1 MRKNIYQ
8 LALIVT
14 GIIVSG
20 WAGWI
25 GRGYVEDLNSQV
37 ITEEDARHASE
48 TWGEFIEYTPESGT
62 ETFSMT
68 NALTAV
74 AVIKPGMEIHPPHQH
89 TAEEFMFV
97 VEGNGTWSVNG
108 EEFPAQAGDMMYAK
122 PWDWHGITN
131 TGDKP
136 LKFFVVKWDGKGV
149 DIPENPGK

>member
-1 MRKNIYQ
+1 MKK
-8 LALIVT
+8 ALHSVFIT
-14 GIIVSG
+14 LLMLLS
-20 WAGWI
+20 GWI
-25 GRGYVEDLNSQV
+25 GWSANEYQRDIDSQV
-37 ITEEDARHASE
+37 ITDSE
-48 TWGEFIEYTPESGT
+48 AETLHENWGDLIIYTPEDGT

-74 AVIKPGMEIHPPHQH
+74 AVIKSGMEIHPPHQH
-89 TAEEFMFV
+89 TAEEFMYV

-108 EEFPAQAGDMMYAK
+108 EEFPAKAGDMMYAK

-149 DIPENPGK
+149 KVPAQGKR